1 MKLTPQDTSP
11 PVALLEN
18 VGQQYGATIA
28 LRDISLAIPARRMVG
43 LIGPDGVGKSSLLSL
58 IAGARAIGQ
67 GNVMVLGGDMRDVHH
82 RRDVCPKIAWM
93 PQGLGKNLY
102 HTLSVYENVDFFA
115 RLFGHDKAERELR
128 INELLQS
135 TGLAPFRDRPA
146 GKLSGGMKQKLG
158 LCCALIHDPQLLI
171 LDEPT
176 TGVDPLS
183 RAQFW
188 ELIDSIRQ
196 RQPEMSVLVATAY
209 MEEAERFDWL
219 VAMNAGEVLATGSA
233 AELKAQTGSQTLEQA
248 FIALLPEAQR
258 QAHKTVVIPPRDSRE
273 EEIAIEARGLTMRF
287 GNFVAVDHV
296 NFRIARGE
304 IFGFLGSNG
313 CGKSTTMKMLTGL
326 LPASEGEAWLFG
338 QPVDPK
344 DIATRQRVG
353 YMSQAFSLY
362 SELSVRQNLELHAR
376 LFHIPDDEIANR
388 VAEMSERFMLTEV
401 EDALPADLP
410 LGIRQR
416 LSLAVAVIHR
426 PEMLILDEPTSGVDP
441 VARDM
446 FWQLMVDLARQDR
459 VTIFISTHFMNEAE
473 RCDRISLMHAGKV
486 LASDTPQ
493 ALVEQ
498 RGAASLE
505 EAFIAW
511 LKEAQPSS
519 PVPDEP
525 TSAVTSHSEHTAPRQ
540 AFSLRRLF
548 SYSRREALELRRDPV
563 RSTLALL
570 GTVILMFIMGYG
582 ISMDV
587 EDLRFAVLDRDQTLS
602 SQGWSQNIAGSRY
615 FIEQAPLHSY
625 DELDRRMR
633 DGELAVAIEIPPNF
647 GRDIARGTPV
657 QIGVWVDGAMP
668 NRAETVRGYVQAMH
682 LAWLQE
688 MAGRQSSPQRD
699 TSLISIETRYR
710 YNPDVK
716 SLPAIVPA
724 VIPLLLM
731 MIPAMLS
738 ALSVVREKELGSII
752 NLYVTPTT
760 RSEFLLG
767 KQLPYIVLG
776 MFNFFLLCALSV
788 FVFGVAHKG
797 SFLTLTLAALLY
809 VTIATGLGLLIS
821 TFMKSQI
828 AAIFG
833 TAIITLIPAT
843 QFSGM
848 IDPVAS
854 LEGPGRWIGQIYPT
868 SHFLTIARGTFSKAL
883 NLSDLWGLVH
893 SAIDCGAAGARAE
906 RAAAEETGG
915 MMRGLRNIYNL
926 GVKELRS
933 LLGDKAMLALIVF
946 AFTVSVYSSATV
958 MPGSLHL
965 APIAVADMDKSQL
978 SSRIINAFYR
988 PWFLEPELITA
999 DEMDAGL
1006 DAGRY
1011 TFAINIPPNFQ
1022 RDVLAGRQ
1030 PEIQVNVDATR
1041 MSQAFTGNGY
1051 IQNIIS
1057 GEVNSFVARYRDNSV
1072 LPVELAVRMR
1082 FNPNLEQ
1089 ERFGAVMAIINNIT
1103 MLAIVLT
1110 GSALIREREHG
1121 TIEHLLVMPVTP
1133 FEIMM
1138 AKIWSMGLVVLV
1150 VSGLSLI
1157 LMVQG
1162 ILQVPIEGSIPLF
1175 MLGVALSL
1183 FATTSIGIFMGTLAR
1198 SMPQLGLLM
1207 ILVLLPL
1214 QMLSGGSTPR
1224 ESMPQLVQDIMLT
1237 MPTTHFVS
1245 LAQAILYRGAS
1256 FAIVWPQFL
1265 TLLAIGG
1272 VFFTIA
1278 LLRFR
1283 KTIGEMA

>member
-11 PVALLEN
+11 PVALLEH
-18 VGQQYGATIA
+18 VGQQFGATIA

-58 IAGARAIGQ
+58 IAGARTIEQ

-82 RRDVCPKIAWM
+82 RREVCPKIAWM

-196 RQPEMSVLVATAY
+196 RQPAMSVLVATAY

-233 AELKAQTGSQTLEQA
+233 AELKTQTGSQTLEQE

-258 QAHKTVVIPPRDSRE
+258 QAHRAVVIPPRDSRE

-362 SELSVRQNLELHAR
+362 SELTVRQNLELHAR
-376 LFHIPDDEIANR
+376 LFHIPDGEIPGR
-388 VAEMSERFMLTEV
+388 VAEMCERFMLTEV
-401 EDALPADLP
+401 EDALPVDLP

-446 FWQLMVDLARQDR
+446 FWQLMVDLARQDQ

-498 RGAASLE
+498 RGSNSLE

-519 PVPDEP
+519 PVPEEP
-525 TSAVTSHSEHTAPRQ
+525 TSAVASHSGHTAPRQ

-602 SQGWSQNIAGSRY
+602 SQGWSQNLAGSRY

-738 ALSVVREKELGSII
+738 ALSIVREKELGSII

-883 NLSDLWGLVH
+883 NISDLWG
-893 SAIDCGAAGARAE
+893 SFIP
-906 RAAAEETGG
+906 
-915 MMRGLRNIYNL
+915 
-926 GVKELRS
+926 
-933 LLGDKAMLALIVF
+933 LL
-946 AFTVSVYSSATV
+946 
-958 MPGSLHL
+958 
-965 APIAVADMDKSQL
+965 IAVPL
-978 SSRIINAFYR
+978 V
-988 PWFLEPELITA
+988 L
-999 DEMDAGL
+999 GL
-1006 DAGRY
+1006 
-1011 TFAINIPPNFQ
+1011 
-1022 RDVLAGRQ
+1022 
-1030 PEIQVNVDATR
+1030 
-1041 MSQAFTGNGY
+1041 
-1051 IQNIIS
+1051 
-1057 GEVNSFVARYRDNSV
+1057 SV
-1072 LPVELAVRMR
+1072 LL
-1082 FNPNLEQ
+1082 LKKQ
-1089 ERFGAVMAIINNIT
+1089 EG
-1103 MLAIVLT
+1103 
-1110 GSALIREREHG
+1110 
-1121 TIEHLLVMPVTP
+1121 
-1133 FEIMM
+1133 
-1138 AKIWSMGLVVLV
+1138 
-1150 VSGLSLI
+1150 
-1157 LMVQG
+1157 
-1162 ILQVPIEGSIPLF
+1162 
-1175 MLGVALSL
+1175 
-1183 FATTSIGIFMGTLAR
+1183 
-1198 SMPQLGLLM
+1198 
-1207 ILVLLPL
+1207 
-1214 QMLSGGSTPR
+1214 
-1224 ESMPQLVQDIMLT
+1224 
-1237 MPTTHFVS
+1237 
-1245 LAQAILYRGAS
+1245 
-1256 FAIVWPQFL
+1256 
-1265 TLLAIGG
+1265 
-1272 VFFTIA
+1272 
-1278 LLRFR
+1278 
-1283 KTIGEMA
+1283 

>member
-11 PVALLEN
+11 PVALLEH
-18 VGQQYGATIA
+18 VGQQFGATIA

-58 IAGARAIGQ
+58 IAGARTIEQ

-82 RRDVCPKIAWM
+82 RREVCPKIAWM
-93 PQGLGKNLY
+93 PQGLGKTLY

-196 RQPEMSVLVATAY
+196 RQPAMSVLVATAY

-258 QAHKTVVIPPRDSRE
+258 QAHRAVVIPPRDSRE

-376 LFHIPDDEIANR
+376 LFHIPDGEIPGR
-388 VAEMSERFMLTEV
+388 VAEMCERFMLTEV

-446 FWQLMVDLARQDR
+446 FWQLMVDLARQDQ

-498 RGAASLE
+498 RGSNSLE

-519 PVPDEP
+519 PVPEEP
-525 TSAVTSHSEHTAPRQ
+525 TSAVASHSGHTAPRQ

-602 SQGWSQNIAGSRY
+602 SQGWSQNLAGSRY

-883 NLSDLWGLVH
+883 NISDLWG
-893 SAIDCGAAGARAE
+893 SFIP
-906 RAAAEETGG
+906 
-915 MMRGLRNIYNL
+915 
-926 GVKELRS
+926 
-933 LLGDKAMLALIVF
+933 LL
-946 AFTVSVYSSATV
+946 
-958 MPGSLHL
+958 
-965 APIAVADMDKSQL
+965 IAVPL
-978 SSRIINAFYR
+978 V
-988 PWFLEPELITA
+988 L
-999 DEMDAGL
+999 GL
-1006 DAGRY
+1006 
-1011 TFAINIPPNFQ
+1011 
-1022 RDVLAGRQ
+1022 
-1030 PEIQVNVDATR
+1030 
-1041 MSQAFTGNGY
+1041 
-1051 IQNIIS
+1051 
-1057 GEVNSFVARYRDNSV
+1057 SV
-1072 LPVELAVRMR
+1072 LL
-1082 FNPNLEQ
+1082 LKKQ
-1089 ERFGAVMAIINNIT
+1089 EG
-1103 MLAIVLT
+1103 
-1110 GSALIREREHG
+1110 
-1121 TIEHLLVMPVTP
+1121 
-1133 FEIMM
+1133 
-1138 AKIWSMGLVVLV
+1138 
-1150 VSGLSLI
+1150 
-1157 LMVQG
+1157 
-1162 ILQVPIEGSIPLF
+1162 
-1175 MLGVALSL
+1175 
-1183 FATTSIGIFMGTLAR
+1183 
-1198 SMPQLGLLM
+1198 
-1207 ILVLLPL
+1207 
-1214 QMLSGGSTPR
+1214 
-1224 ESMPQLVQDIMLT
+1224 
-1237 MPTTHFVS
+1237 
-1245 LAQAILYRGAS
+1245 
-1256 FAIVWPQFL
+1256 
-1265 TLLAIGG
+1265 
-1272 VFFTIA
+1272 
-1278 LLRFR
+1278 
-1283 KTIGEMA
+1283 

>member
-1 MKLTPQDTSP
+1 MRGVEQDTHP
-11 PVALLEN
+11 PVALLEH
-18 VGQQYGATIA
+18 VGQRFGTTVA
-28 LRDISLAIPARRMVG
+28 LRDITLSIPARQMVG

-58 IAGARAIGQ
+58 ISGARVIEQ
-67 GNVMVLGGDMRDVHH
+67 GNVMVLGGDMRDARH

-115 RLFGHDKAERELR
+115 RLFGHDKAERENR
-128 INELLQS
+128 IDELLRS
-135 TGLAPFRDRPA
+135 TGLDPFRDRPA

-233 AELKAQTGSQTLEQA
+233 AELKAQTRSQTLEQA

-258 QAHKTVVIPPRDSRE
+258 KAHKEVIIAPRNAQEND
-273 EEIAIEARGLTMRF
+273 IAIEARGLTMRF

-338 QPVDPK
+338 QPVNPR
-344 DIATRQRVG
+344 DIETRRRVG

-362 SELSVRQNLELHAR
+362 SELTVRQNLELHAR
-376 LFHIPDDEIANR
+376 LFHIPDANIPAR
-388 VAEMSERFMLTEV
+388 VAEMSQRFMLTEV
-401 EDALPADLP
+401 EDALPASLP

-493 ALVEQ
+493 ALVAQ
-498 RGAASLE
+498 RGAANLE

-511 LKEAQPSS
+511 LQDAQR
-519 PVPDEP
+519 PVEQIPP
-525 TSAVTSHSEHTAPRQ
+525 APPVSAPAGTTAPRQ

-615 FIEQAPLHSY
+615 FIEQPPLQSY
-625 DELDRRMR
+625 DQLDKRMR
-633 DGELAVAIEIPPNF
+633 NGELAVAIEIPPDF

-657 QIGVWVDGAMP
+657 KIGVWVDGAMP

-688 MAGRQSSPQRD
+688 MAGRQATPGRD

-767 KQLPYIVLG
+767 KQLPYIALG

-788 FVFGVAHKG
+788 LVFGVAHKG

-809 VTIATGLGLLIS
+809 VAIATGLGLLIS

-883 NLSDLWGLVH
+883 NLTDLWASFIPLLIAIPLV
-893 SAIDCGAAGARAE
+893 
-906 RAAAEETGG
+906 
-915 MMRGLRNIYNL
+915 L
-926 GVKELRS
+926 
-933 LLGDKAMLALIVF
+933 
-946 AFTVSVYSSATV
+946 
-958 MPGSLHL
+958 
-965 APIAVADMDKSQL
+965 
-978 SSRIINAFYR
+978 
-988 PWFLEPELITA
+988 
-999 DEMDAGL
+999 
-1006 DAGRY
+1006 
-1011 TFAINIPPNFQ
+1011 
-1022 RDVLAGRQ
+1022 
-1030 PEIQVNVDATR
+1030 
-1041 MSQAFTGNGY
+1041 
-1051 IQNIIS
+1051 
-1057 GEVNSFVARYRDNSV
+1057 
-1072 LPVELAVRMR
+1072 
-1082 FNPNLEQ
+1082 
-1089 ERFGAVMAIINNIT
+1089 
-1103 MLAIVLT
+1103 
-1110 GSALIREREHG
+1110 
-1121 TIEHLLVMPVTP
+1121 
-1133 FEIMM
+1133 
-1138 AKIWSMGLVVLV
+1138 
-1150 VSGLSLI
+1150 GLSVWL
-1157 LMVQG
+1157 LKKQ
-1162 ILQVPIEGSIPLF
+1162 EG
-1175 MLGVALSL
+1175 
-1183 FATTSIGIFMGTLAR
+1183 
-1198 SMPQLGLLM
+1198 
-1207 ILVLLPL
+1207 
-1214 QMLSGGSTPR
+1214 
-1224 ESMPQLVQDIMLT
+1224 
-1237 MPTTHFVS
+1237 
-1245 LAQAILYRGAS
+1245 
-1256 FAIVWPQFL
+1256 
-1265 TLLAIGG
+1265 
-1272 VFFTIA
+1272 
-1278 LLRFR
+1278 
-1283 KTIGEMA
+1283 

>member
-1 MKLTPQDTSP
+1 MKQDIHP
-11 PVALLEN
+11 AVARLEH
-18 VGQQYGATIA
+18 VGQHFGATVA
-28 LRDISLAIPARRMVG
+28 LRDISLTIPSRRMVG

-58 IAGARAIGQ
+58 IAGARVIEQ
-67 GNVMVLGGDMRDVHH
+67 GNVMVLGGDMRDIRH

-115 RLFGHDKAERELR
+115 RLFGHDKSEREAR
-128 INELLQS
+128 IDELLQS

-188 ELIDSIRQ
+188 ELIDNIRE

-233 AELKAQTGSQTLEQA
+233 EQLRTHTNSQTLEQA

-258 QAHKTVVIPPRDSRE
+258 NAHQQVVIPPRDTRE

-344 DIATRQRVG
+344 DIETRRRVG

-362 SELSVRQNLELHAR
+362 SELSVRQNLELHAK
-376 LFHIPDDEIANR
+376 LFHIPDDEIPAR
-388 VAEMSERFMLTEV
+388 VAEMSQRFMLTEV
-401 EDALPADLP
+401 ENALPAALP

-446 FWQLMVDLARQDR
+446 FWQLMVDLARQDK

-493 ALVEQ
+493 ALVEK
-498 RGAASLE
+498 RGAATLE
-505 EAFIAW
+505 EAFIAY
-511 LKEAQPSS
+511 LQEASD
-519 PVPDEP
+519 PVPIAEMVEAPVKPESDP
-525 TSAVTSHSEHTAPRQ
+525 PRQ

-587 EDLRFAVLDRDQTLS
+587 EDLRFAVLDRDQTIS

-615 FIEQAPLHSY
+615 FIEQPPLHSY

-682 LAWLQE
+682 LSWLQE
-688 MAGRQSSPQRD
+688 MAGRQPSASRD

-760 RSEFLLG
+760 RTEFLLG
-767 KQLPYIVLG
+767 KQMPYIVLG
-776 MFNFFLLCALSV
+776 MFNFLLLCALSV
-788 FVFGVAHKG
+788 FVFGVQHKG

-883 NLSDLWGLVH
+883 GLGDLWV
-893 SAIDCGAAGARAE
+893 SFIP
-906 RAAAEETGG
+906 
-915 MMRGLRNIYNL
+915 
-926 GVKELRS
+926 
-933 LLGDKAMLALIVF
+933 LL
-946 AFTVSVYSSATV
+946 
-958 MPGSLHL
+958 
-965 APIAVADMDKSQL
+965 IAVPL
-978 SSRIINAFYR
+978 
-988 PWFLEPELITA
+988 
-999 DEMDAGL
+999 
-1006 DAGRY
+1006 
-1011 TFAINIPPNFQ
+1011 
-1022 RDVLAGRQ
+1022 VL
-1030 PEIQVNVDATR
+1030 
-1041 MSQAFTGNGY
+1041 
-1051 IQNIIS
+1051 
-1057 GEVNSFVARYRDNSV
+1057 
-1072 LPVELAVRMR
+1072 
-1082 FNPNLEQ
+1082 
-1089 ERFGAVMAIINNIT
+1089 
-1103 MLAIVLT
+1103 
-1110 GSALIREREHG
+1110 
-1121 TIEHLLVMPVTP
+1121 
-1133 FEIMM
+1133 
-1138 AKIWSMGLVVLV
+1138 
-1150 VSGLSLI
+1150 GLSVWL
-1157 LMVQG
+1157 LKKQ
-1162 ILQVPIEGSIPLF
+1162 EG
-1175 MLGVALSL
+1175 
-1183 FATTSIGIFMGTLAR
+1183 
-1198 SMPQLGLLM
+1198 
-1207 ILVLLPL
+1207 
-1214 QMLSGGSTPR
+1214 
-1224 ESMPQLVQDIMLT
+1224 
-1237 MPTTHFVS
+1237 
-1245 LAQAILYRGAS
+1245 
-1256 FAIVWPQFL
+1256 
-1265 TLLAIGG
+1265 
-1272 VFFTIA
+1272 
-1278 LLRFR
+1278 
-1283 KTIGEMA
+1283 

>member
-11 PVALLEN
+11 PVALLEH
-18 VGQQYGATIA
+18 VGQQFGATIA

-58 IAGARAIGQ
+58 IAGARTIEQ

-82 RRDVCPKIAWM
+82 RREVCPKIAWM

-115 RLFGHDKAERELR
+115 RLFDHDKAERELR

-258 QAHKTVVIPPRDSRE
+258 RAHRAVVIPPRDSRE

-362 SELSVRQNLELHAR
+362 SELTVRQNLELHAR
-376 LFHIPDDEIANR
+376 LFHIPDGEIPGR
-388 VAEMSERFMLTEV
+388 VAEMCERFMLTEV

-446 FWQLMVDLARQDR
+446 FWQLMIDLARQDQ

-498 RGAASLE
+498 RGSNSLE

-519 PVPDEP
+519 PVPEEP
-525 TSAVTSHSEHTAPRQ
+525 TSAVASHSGHTAPRQ

-602 SQGWSQNIAGSRY
+602 SQGWSQNLAGSRY

-809 VTIATGLGLLIS
+809 VTITTGLGLLIS

-883 NLSDLWGLVH
+883 NISDLWG
-893 SAIDCGAAGARAE
+893 SFIP
-906 RAAAEETGG
+906 
-915 MMRGLRNIYNL
+915 
-926 GVKELRS
+926 
-933 LLGDKAMLALIVF
+933 LL
-946 AFTVSVYSSATV
+946 
-958 MPGSLHL
+958 
-965 APIAVADMDKSQL
+965 IAVPL
-978 SSRIINAFYR
+978 V
-988 PWFLEPELITA
+988 L
-999 DEMDAGL
+999 GL
-1006 DAGRY
+1006 
-1011 TFAINIPPNFQ
+1011 
-1022 RDVLAGRQ
+1022 
-1030 PEIQVNVDATR
+1030 
-1041 MSQAFTGNGY
+1041 
-1051 IQNIIS
+1051 
-1057 GEVNSFVARYRDNSV
+1057 SV
-1072 LPVELAVRMR
+1072 LL
-1082 FNPNLEQ
+1082 LKKQ
-1089 ERFGAVMAIINNIT
+1089 EG
-1103 MLAIVLT
+1103 
-1110 GSALIREREHG
+1110 
-1121 TIEHLLVMPVTP
+1121 
-1133 FEIMM
+1133 
-1138 AKIWSMGLVVLV
+1138 
-1150 VSGLSLI
+1150 
-1157 LMVQG
+1157 
-1162 ILQVPIEGSIPLF
+1162 
-1175 MLGVALSL
+1175 
-1183 FATTSIGIFMGTLAR
+1183 
-1198 SMPQLGLLM
+1198 
-1207 ILVLLPL
+1207 
-1214 QMLSGGSTPR
+1214 
-1224 ESMPQLVQDIMLT
+1224 
-1237 MPTTHFVS
+1237 
-1245 LAQAILYRGAS
+1245 
-1256 FAIVWPQFL
+1256 
-1265 TLLAIGG
+1265 
-1272 VFFTIA
+1272 
-1278 LLRFR
+1278 
-1283 KTIGEMA
+1283 

>member
-11 PVALLEN
+11 PVALLEH
-18 VGQQYGATIA
+18 VGQQFGATIA

-58 IAGARAIGQ
+58 IAGARTIEQ
-67 GNVMVLGGDMRDVHH
+67 GNVMVLGGDMRDMHH
-82 RRDVCPKIAWM
+82 RREVCPKIAWM

-188 ELIDSIRQ
+188 ELIDNIRQ
-196 RQPEMSVLVATAY
+196 RQPAMSVLVATAY

-258 QAHKTVVIPPRDSRE
+258 QAHRAVVIPPRDSRE

-362 SELSVRQNLELHAR
+362 SELTVRQNLELHAR
-376 LFHIPDDEIANR
+376 LFHIPDGEIPGR
-388 VAEMSERFMLTEV
+388 VAEMCERFMLTEV

-446 FWQLMVDLARQDR
+446 FWQLMVDLARQDQ

-498 RGAASLE
+498 RGSNSLE

-519 PVPDEP
+519 PVPEEP
-525 TSAVTSHSEHTAPRQ
+525 TSAVASYSRHTTPRQ

-602 SQGWSQNIAGSRY
+602 SQGWSQNLAGSRY
-615 FIEQAPLHSY
+615 FIEQAPLRSY

-883 NLSDLWGLVH
+883 NISDLWG
-893 SAIDCGAAGARAE
+893 SFIP
-906 RAAAEETGG
+906 
-915 MMRGLRNIYNL
+915 
-926 GVKELRS
+926 
-933 LLGDKAMLALIVF
+933 LL
-946 AFTVSVYSSATV
+946 
-958 MPGSLHL
+958 
-965 APIAVADMDKSQL
+965 IAVPL
-978 SSRIINAFYR
+978 V
-988 PWFLEPELITA
+988 L
-999 DEMDAGL
+999 GL
-1006 DAGRY
+1006 
-1011 TFAINIPPNFQ
+1011 
-1022 RDVLAGRQ
+1022 
-1030 PEIQVNVDATR
+1030 
-1041 MSQAFTGNGY
+1041 
-1051 IQNIIS
+1051 
-1057 GEVNSFVARYRDNSV
+1057 SV
-1072 LPVELAVRMR
+1072 LL
-1082 FNPNLEQ
+1082 LKKQ
-1089 ERFGAVMAIINNIT
+1089 EG
-1103 MLAIVLT
+1103 
-1110 GSALIREREHG
+1110 
-1121 TIEHLLVMPVTP
+1121 
-1133 FEIMM
+1133 
-1138 AKIWSMGLVVLV
+1138 
-1150 VSGLSLI
+1150 
-1157 LMVQG
+1157 
-1162 ILQVPIEGSIPLF
+1162 
-1175 MLGVALSL
+1175 
-1183 FATTSIGIFMGTLAR
+1183 
-1198 SMPQLGLLM
+1198 
-1207 ILVLLPL
+1207 
-1214 QMLSGGSTPR
+1214 
-1224 ESMPQLVQDIMLT
+1224 
-1237 MPTTHFVS
+1237 
-1245 LAQAILYRGAS
+1245 
-1256 FAIVWPQFL
+1256 
-1265 TLLAIGG
+1265 
-1272 VFFTIA
+1272 
-1278 LLRFR
+1278 
-1283 KTIGEMA
+1283 

>member
-11 PVALLEN
+11 PVALLEH
-18 VGQQYGATIA
+18 VGQQFGATIA

-58 IAGARAIGQ
+58 IAGARTIEQ

-82 RRDVCPKIAWM
+82 RREVCPKIAWM

-196 RQPEMSVLVATAY
+196 RQPAMSVLVATAY

-258 QAHKTVVIPPRDSRE
+258 QAHRAVVIPPRDSRE

-362 SELSVRQNLELHAR
+362 SELTVRQNLELHAR
-376 LFHIPDDEIANR
+376 LFHIPDGEIPGR
-388 VAEMSERFMLTEV
+388 VAEMCERFMLTEV

-446 FWQLMVDLARQDR
+446 FWQLMVDLARQDQ

-498 RGAASLE
+498 RGSNSLE

-519 PVPDEP
+519 PVPEEP
-525 TSAVTSHSEHTAPRQ
+525 TSAVASHSGHTTPRQ

-602 SQGWSQNIAGSRY
+602 SQGWSQNLAGSRY
-615 FIEQAPLHSY
+615 FIEQAPLRSY

-668 NRAETVRGYVQAMH
+668 NRAETVRGYIQAMH

-883 NLSDLWGLVH
+883 NISDLWG
-893 SAIDCGAAGARAE
+893 SFIP
-906 RAAAEETGG
+906 
-915 MMRGLRNIYNL
+915 
-926 GVKELRS
+926 
-933 LLGDKAMLALIVF
+933 LL
-946 AFTVSVYSSATV
+946 
-958 MPGSLHL
+958 
-965 APIAVADMDKSQL
+965 IAVPL
-978 SSRIINAFYR
+978 V
-988 PWFLEPELITA
+988 L
-999 DEMDAGL
+999 GL
-1006 DAGRY
+1006 
-1011 TFAINIPPNFQ
+1011 
-1022 RDVLAGRQ
+1022 
-1030 PEIQVNVDATR
+1030 
-1041 MSQAFTGNGY
+1041 
-1051 IQNIIS
+1051 
-1057 GEVNSFVARYRDNSV
+1057 SV
-1072 LPVELAVRMR
+1072 L
-1082 FNPNLEQ
+1082 
-1089 ERFGAVMAIINNIT
+1089 
-1103 MLAIVLT
+1103 
-1110 GSALIREREHG
+1110 
-1121 TIEHLLVMPVTP
+1121 LL
-1133 FEIMM
+1133 
-1138 AKIWSMGLVVLV
+1138 
-1150 VSGLSLI
+1150 
-1157 LMVQG
+1157 
-1162 ILQVPIEGSIPLF
+1162 
-1175 MLGVALSL
+1175 
-1183 FATTSIGIFMGTLAR
+1183 
-1198 SMPQLGLLM
+1198 
-1207 ILVLLPL
+1207 
-1214 QMLSGGSTPR
+1214 
-1224 ESMPQLVQDIMLT
+1224 
-1237 MPTTHFVS
+1237 
-1245 LAQAILYRGAS
+1245 
-1256 FAIVWPQFL
+1256 
-1265 TLLAIGG
+1265 
-1272 VFFTIA
+1272 
-1278 LLRFR
+1278 
-1283 KTIGEMA
+1283 

>member
-1 MKLTPQDTSP
+1 MKT
-11 PVALLEN
+11 VARLEN
-18 VGQQYGATIA
+18 VSQHFGATVA
-28 LRDISLAIPARRMVG
+28 LKDITLSIPARRMVG

-58 IAGARAIGQ
+58 ISGARVIEH
-67 GNVMVLGGDMRDVHH
+67 GNIMVLGGDMSEVRH
-82 RRDVCPKIAWM
+82 RQDVCPKIAWM

-115 RLFGHDKAERELR
+115 RLFGHDKAERDIR

-188 ELIDSIRQ
+188 DLIDSIRQ

-233 AELKAQTGSQTLEQA
+233 DELKAHTASQTLEQA

-258 QAHKTVVIPPRDSRE
+258 LAHKEVIIPPRNADES
-273 EEIAIEARGLTMRF
+273 EIAIEARGLTMRF
-287 GNFVAVDHV
+287 GQFVAVDHV

-338 QPVDPK
+338 QPVDPR
-344 DIATRQRVG
+344 DIETRRRVG

-362 SELSVRQNLELHAR
+362 SELTVRQNLELHAR
-376 LFHIPDDEIANR
+376 LFHIPDAEIPGR
-388 VAEMSERFMLTEV
+388 IAEMSQRFMLEEV
-401 EDALPADLP
+401 EDTLPASLP

-498 RGAASLE
+498 RGSASLE

-511 LKEAQPSS
+511 LQEAADAAQPPDAQAA
-519 PVPDEP
+519 PVP
-525 TSAVTSHSEHTAPRQ
+525 AMEHKAESVAPRQ
-540 AFSLRRLF
+540 AFSLQRLF

-587 EDLRFAVLDRDQTLS
+587 EDLRFAVLDRDQTIN

-615 FIEQAPLHSY
+615 FIEQPPLQSY
-625 DELDRRMR
+625 SELDRRMR
-633 DGELAVAIEIPPNF
+633 NGELAVAIEIPPNF

-688 MAGRQSSPQRD
+688 MAGRQASPNRD

-767 KQLPYIVLG
+767 KQVPYIMLG

-788 FVFGVAHKG
+788 FVFGVPHKG

-883 NLSDLWGLVH
+883 NLTDLWG
-893 SAIDCGAAGARAE
+893 SFIP
-906 RAAAEETGG
+906 
-915 MMRGLRNIYNL
+915 
-926 GVKELRS
+926 
-933 LLGDKAMLALIVF
+933 LL
-946 AFTVSVYSSATV
+946 
-958 MPGSLHL
+958 
-965 APIAVADMDKSQL
+965 IAVPL
-978 SSRIINAFYR
+978 
-988 PWFLEPELITA
+988 
-999 DEMDAGL
+999 
-1006 DAGRY
+1006 
-1011 TFAINIPPNFQ
+1011 
-1022 RDVLAGRQ
+1022 VL
-1030 PEIQVNVDATR
+1030 
-1041 MSQAFTGNGY
+1041 
-1051 IQNIIS
+1051 
-1057 GEVNSFVARYRDNSV
+1057 
-1072 LPVELAVRMR
+1072 
-1082 FNPNLEQ
+1082 
-1089 ERFGAVMAIINNIT
+1089 
-1103 MLAIVLT
+1103 
-1110 GSALIREREHG
+1110 
-1121 TIEHLLVMPVTP
+1121 
-1133 FEIMM
+1133 
-1138 AKIWSMGLVVLV
+1138 
-1150 VSGLSLI
+1150 GLSVWL
-1157 LMVQG
+1157 LKKQ
-1162 ILQVPIEGSIPLF
+1162 EG
-1175 MLGVALSL
+1175 
-1183 FATTSIGIFMGTLAR
+1183 
-1198 SMPQLGLLM
+1198 
-1207 ILVLLPL
+1207 
-1214 QMLSGGSTPR
+1214 
-1224 ESMPQLVQDIMLT
+1224 
-1237 MPTTHFVS
+1237 
-1245 LAQAILYRGAS
+1245 
-1256 FAIVWPQFL
+1256 
-1265 TLLAIGG
+1265 
-1272 VFFTIA
+1272 
-1278 LLRFR
+1278 
-1283 KTIGEMA
+1283 

>member
-11 PVALLEN
+11 PVALLEH
-18 VGQQYGATIA
+18 VGQQFGATIA

-58 IAGARAIGQ
+58 IAGARTIEQ

-82 RRDVCPKIAWM
+82 RREVCPKIAWM

-146 GKLSGGMKQKLG
+146 GKLSGEMKQKLG

-196 RQPEMSVLVATAY
+196 RQPAMSVLVATAY

-258 QAHKTVVIPPRDSRE
+258 QAHRAVVIPPRDSRE

-362 SELSVRQNLELHAR
+362 SELTVLQNLELHAR
-376 LFHIPDDEIANR
+376 LFHIPDGEIPGR
-388 VAEMSERFMLTEV
+388 VAEMCERFMLTEV

-446 FWQLMVDLARQDR
+446 FWQLMVDLARQDQ

-498 RGAASLE
+498 RGSNSLE

-519 PVPDEP
+519 PVPEEP
-525 TSAVTSHSEHTAPRQ
+525 TSAVASYSGHTAPRQ

-602 SQGWSQNIAGSRY
+602 SQGWSQNLAGSRY

-883 NLSDLWGLVH
+883 NISDLWG
-893 SAIDCGAAGARAE
+893 SFIP
-906 RAAAEETGG
+906 
-915 MMRGLRNIYNL
+915 
-926 GVKELRS
+926 
-933 LLGDKAMLALIVF
+933 LL
-946 AFTVSVYSSATV
+946 
-958 MPGSLHL
+958 
-965 APIAVADMDKSQL
+965 IAVPL
-978 SSRIINAFYR
+978 V
-988 PWFLEPELITA
+988 L
-999 DEMDAGL
+999 GL
-1006 DAGRY
+1006 
-1011 TFAINIPPNFQ
+1011 
-1022 RDVLAGRQ
+1022 
-1030 PEIQVNVDATR
+1030 
-1041 MSQAFTGNGY
+1041 
-1051 IQNIIS
+1051 
-1057 GEVNSFVARYRDNSV
+1057 SV
-1072 LPVELAVRMR
+1072 LL
-1082 FNPNLEQ
+1082 LKKQ
-1089 ERFGAVMAIINNIT
+1089 EG
-1103 MLAIVLT
+1103 
-1110 GSALIREREHG
+1110 
-1121 TIEHLLVMPVTP
+1121 
-1133 FEIMM
+1133 
-1138 AKIWSMGLVVLV
+1138 
-1150 VSGLSLI
+1150 
-1157 LMVQG
+1157 
-1162 ILQVPIEGSIPLF
+1162 
-1175 MLGVALSL
+1175 
-1183 FATTSIGIFMGTLAR
+1183 
-1198 SMPQLGLLM
+1198 
-1207 ILVLLPL
+1207 
-1214 QMLSGGSTPR
+1214 
-1224 ESMPQLVQDIMLT
+1224 
-1237 MPTTHFVS
+1237 
-1245 LAQAILYRGAS
+1245 
-1256 FAIVWPQFL
+1256 
-1265 TLLAIGG
+1265 
-1272 VFFTIA
+1272 
-1278 LLRFR
+1278 
-1283 KTIGEMA
+1283 